1 MTGNALRKL
10 VQSKLTTLC
19 SQLYQAGTV
28 QTLSKVYYRLADA
41 DKIYPHIVFS
51 ISLTRKYDFSR
62 DDVTIDVD
70 IWAKD
75 EKDLQNITDAVEA
88 LFNNINDP
96 QNNFLPTFFVESIKE
111 VENADKDIR
120 HMVVEITAQNY
131 ERS

>member
-10 VQSKLTTLC
+10 VQSKLTTMC
-19 SQLYQAGTV
+19 TQLYQNETIPSPAHV
-28 QTLSKVYYRLADA
+28 FYRLADK
-41 DKIYPHIVFS
+41 DKMYPHVVFS
-51 ISLTRKYDFSR
+51 ISISRKYDFAR

-70 IWAKD
+70 IWEKD
-75 EKDLQNITDAVEA
+75 ERILQIVTDAVES
-88 LFNNINDP
+88 LFNNLNDP